1 MNFIRH
7 FILQSSR
14 RSATASPLQKS
25 NGLGKHRLSLNMVA
39 TPTTAIVEQHCNYC
53 YCYYYRAKRS
63 FTTLAR
69 ISELLLQFLLLI
81 SAASCTTKMA
91 STDTTV
97 HSAGISEVYDV
108 PMEVIKRPIPSVLD
122 EKKVQS
128 LMETI
133 KVRSNSFHYHFYTF
147 SFAYRCVVYFSH
159 RGRRANRMCHLLIS
173 CG

>member
-1 MNFIRH
+1 M
-7 FILQSSR
+7 
-14 RSATASPLQKS
+14 
-25 NGLGKHRLSLNMVA
+25 
-39 TPTTAIVEQHCNYC
+39 
-53 YCYYYRAKRS
+53 
-63 FTTLAR
+63 AR
-69 ISELLLQFLLLI
+69 ISELLLQFLLFI
-81 SAASCTTKMA
+81 SAASSCTTKMA

-97 HSAGISEVYDV
+97 HSAGIAEVYDV

-133 KVRSNSFHYHFYTF
+133 KVRSLSDVKYSFHYHF
-147 SFAYRCVVYFSH
+147 SLSLSLSLIVVLCFSH